1 MRKTKEQ
8 IRQTLEDMKQRQN
21 ARTARLTDRC
31 NLQDYAHRTYKGVQ
45 HGAEVMVWTDA
56 LQQAVNDHE
65 IVYIPAAEEP
75 YYMDGTVV
83 IPSNRRVE
91 AAEGAV
97 ICQLEGVQVLMFRNE
112 HTHDGTHTPISGA
125 DRDENIAI
133 IGGRW
138 EESYR
143 ARAGYGRSGRYD
155 EQRSFY
161 GVSTCMLFNNITGV
175 MLKNMT
181 FAHTAGFSVQMGDIA
196 EVVIENITFCACYAD
211 GIHLNGN
218 SEQVWVHGLTGSV
231 GDDLLALNMYDWQN
245 SSVNFGPGRMIW
257 AEELI
262 ASPDSRYKAMRIEPG
277 VYYYADGTSVDCG
290 LYDTVVRRVQGVRNI
305 KLYLQTPPYD
315 IAAKNPEPGGVGSAD
330 NLFFEDMALNL
341 DYPADHF
348 GPYKAK
354 DPVRG
359 RFGAFEVGAN
369 IGRLTLEN
377 IRLTLYPEKQPLS
390 CLLTVGPK
398 SAPHN
403 GKEIFDP
410 YVRCRLDTL
419 VLSGVTVNGIPV
431 TDPARYVQEI
441 VFDDLYGD
449 GFSSGRGEIG
459 EIVLE

>member
-1 MRKTKEQ
+1 MRKTQEQ
-8 IRQTLEDMKQRQN
+8 IRRALTEMKQQQEHRSAQ
-21 ARTARLTDRC
+21 LTDGC
-31 NLQDYAHRTYKGVQ
+31 SLLDYAHRTRRGVQ
-45 HGAEVMVWTDA
+45 NGTEVTVWTDA

-65 IVYIPAAEEP
+65 IVRIPAAVEP

-83 IPSNRRVE
+83 IPSNRRIE
-91 AAEGAV
+91 AADGAE
-97 ICQLEGVQVLMFRNE
+97 ICQMAGVQVLLLRNE
-112 HTHDGTHTPISGA
+112 HTQDGTHMPVSGK
-125 DRDENIAI
+125 DRDENITI

-143 ARAGYGRSGRYD
+143 ARAGYGRSGKYD

-181 FAHTAGFSVQMGDIA
+181 FAHTAGFSVQMGDISD
-196 EVVIENITFCACYAD
+196 VVIEEITFCECYAD

-218 SEQVWVHGLTGSV
+218 TERVWIHGLSGST
-231 GDDLLALNMYDWQN
+231 GDDLLALNMYDWLD

-257 AEELI
+257 AEGLN
-262 ASPDSRYKAMRIEPG
+262 ASPDSRYKALRIEPG
-277 VYYYADGTSVDCG
+277 MYYYADGTSVDCG
-290 LYDTVVRRVQGVRNI
+290 LYDMVIRQIRGVRNI

-315 IAAKNPEPGGVGSAD
+315 IAAKNPERSGVGSAD
-330 NLFFEDMALNL
+330 NLFFEDMELNL

-369 IGRLTLEN
+369 IGRLTLKN
-377 IRLTLYPEKQPLS
+377 IRLTLYPDRQPLS
-390 CLLTVGPK
+390 CLMTVGPK
-398 SAPHN
+398 STPLN
-403 GKEIFDP
+403 GREIFDP
-410 YVRCRLDTL
+410 YVSCRLDTL
-419 VLSGVTVNGIPV
+419 VLSGVTVNGLPV
-431 TDPARYVQEI
+431 TEQEKYVQEI

-449 GFSSGRGEIG
+449 GFSSGRGEVG
-459 EIVLE
+459 EIILD